1 MPKILEDRRKA
12 IARNNPKLSESS
24 TWAIATSA
32 LQKEGKL
39 PKKKYQEGGKVDPD
53 QQGRDYEDHPQPTK
67 AERERNAQIGREAP
81 ERAEQVKRATDPTT
95 VMPGF
100 TPKRSRMPEPEYKRG
115 GKVTGV
121 KYFK

>member
-53 QQGRDYEDHPQPTK
+53 QQGRADPQQCG
-67 AERERNAQIGREAP
+67 AEEGPVRHRDAGDALGREDECVLVAGGG
-81 ERAEQVKRATDPTT
+81 AEDR
-95 VMPGF
+95 F
-100 TPKRSRMPEPEYKRG
+100 SE
-115 GKVTGV
+115 
-121 KYFK
+121 